1 MDDFEREALARLP
14 LAESVWTLLRYVVS
28 PEFAAELFDQHRGT
42 GYEGDV
48 RFGVLVELVSDAI
61 LQHGGSGRRSFQA
74 ARANGRLAATTRA
87 VYGKLSRV
95 PLELSQVFLSGAT
108 QRLQEVLPTT
118 PTCVLPESLRR
129 FSVVV
134 VDGKKIK
141 GLAKR
146 VKVLR
151 DFRGK
156 ALGGKGVVALHLNTQ
171 LAIAMEASPDGEA
184 NDAPLTPGVLEQV
197 RALLPDEL
205 LYVKDRQFCDLTIPA
220 LVVEQGSHFLI
231 RYSKKMGF
239 FPEKSQISRDRQG
252 RRIVDE
258 WGWLGA
264 VGEKRRMYVR
274 RVTLERPGEEEV
286 SVVTDLQDAAV
297 FPAQDLLD
305 LYLQRW
311 TIERMFQQVTEVF
324 DLQHLIGSTPQGAL
338 FQFALC
344 LLLYNVIQVTRGY
357 VAELQQRSTATIS
370 SELLFRDVRDEMIAA
385 AKFID
390 RAELIQLLDRPY
402 SASQLRHRLCHLLQ
416 YSWASTWLKAP
427 PRKTPRQP
435 PPPKIEVSGGHF
447 SAWKQIEA
455 AKALTRSPKPP

>member
-28 PEFAAELFDQHRGT
+28 PEFAAELFDKHRGT

-231 RYSKKMGF
+231 RYSKKMGV
-239 FPEKSQISRDRQG
+239 FPEKSRICAIARGGGSWTSGAG
-252 RRIVDE
+252 RR
-258 WGWLGA
+258 
-264 VGEKRRMYVR
+264 RRR
-274 RVTLERPGEEEV
+274 K
-286 SVVTDLQDAAV
+286 AA
-297 FPAQDLLD
+297 
-305 LYLQRW
+305 
-311 TIERMFQQVTEVF
+311 
-324 DLQHLIGSTPQGAL
+324 
-338 FQFALC
+338 
-344 LLLYNVIQVTRGY
+344 
-357 VAELQQRSTATIS
+357 
-370 SELLFRDVRDEMIAA
+370 DVRAPRDTRTTGRRRGVGGHRLARRRRLPGPGLAGPVLAA
-385 AKFID
+385 LD
-390 RAELIQLLDRPY
+390 NRAHVSAGDGGLRSAALDR
-402 SASQLRHRLCHLLQ
+402 LH
-416 YSWASTWLKAP
+416 
-427 PRKTPRQP
+427 
-435 PPPKIEVSGGHF
+435 
-447 SAWKQIEA
+447 A
-455 AKALTRSPKPP
+455 ARGFVPVCFVFAVV